1 MEIWNSKSTSQYDI
15 LCEEQVTIACRD
27 EGENSQING
36 CVEKLFCIINLIFSF
51 KGKVIIKQV
60 GESNGTADR
69 LKKLELPSSDSF
81 LVIIG
86 NPDFSVNLCN
96 VFDKYRRNRCC
107 CSIVFK
113 KKAEYRVSSNEVQI
127 MFFLV
132 SVRQFLFMASQMME
146 W

>member
-1 MEIWNSKSTSQYDI
+1 MVVLKSVIIS
-15 LCEEQVTIACRD
+15 LC
-27 EGENSQING
+27 
-36 CVEKLFCIINLIFSF
+36 LIVSF
-51 KGKVIIKQV
+51 KGEVIIKQV

-69 LKKLELPSSDSF
+69 LKKLELPNSDSF

-113 KKAEYRVSSNEVQI
+113 KKAEYRVSSNEV
-127 MFFLV
+127 FFFAFKNVLQAISVYGITNDGIVIAFAEVV
-132 SVRQFLFMASQMME
+132 SRIKEFHIPKVLLYE
-146 W
+146 